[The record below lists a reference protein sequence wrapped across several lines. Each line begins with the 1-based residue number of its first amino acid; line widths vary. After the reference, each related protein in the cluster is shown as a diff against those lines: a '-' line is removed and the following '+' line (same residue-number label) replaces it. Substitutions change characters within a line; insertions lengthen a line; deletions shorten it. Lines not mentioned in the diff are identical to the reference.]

1 MGAGKALGS
10 PVDSAVRLPL
20 CIAKTKHRQAAVF
33 PIQHRGRSASRLLK
47 FFIEKLLLQQ
57 APSTTKI
64 LHQHPYLRHTL
75 ERNWFQKPQGHTL
88 EENRVAGLYTISR
101 AYP

>member
-20 CIAKTKHRQAAVF
+20 CIAKTKHCQAAVF
-33 PIQHRGRSASRLLK
+33 PIQQRGRSASRLLK

-57 APSTTKI
+57 APSTTKNSPPAP
-64 LHQHPYLRHTL
+64 LSKAYLREKLVPET
-75 ERNWFQKPQGHTL
+75 
-88 EENRVAGLYTISR
+88 SR

>member
-20 CIAKTKHRQAAVF
+20 CFAKNQTPPGCCVSNPTPREECKQAAEVL
-33 PIQHRGRSASRLLK
+33 HREITASTGSIDNKNSPPTPLSKAYLR
-47 FFIEKLLLQQ
+47 EKLV
-57 APSTTKI
+57 PET
-64 LHQHPYLRHTL
+64 
-75 ERNWFQKPQGHTL
+75 
-88 EENRVAGLYTISR
+88 SR